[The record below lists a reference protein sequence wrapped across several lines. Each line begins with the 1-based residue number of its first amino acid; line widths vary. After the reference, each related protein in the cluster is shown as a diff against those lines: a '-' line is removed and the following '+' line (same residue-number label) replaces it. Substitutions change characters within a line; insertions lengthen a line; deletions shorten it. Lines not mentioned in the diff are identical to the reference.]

1 MNQGQIQ
8 TWPWFTSTLW
18 NRLRWSQRGSS
29 KLLKRR
35 SQAGP
40 TTSWPTYWAV
50 AFPVGR
56 PHSSQESSLGKGYGG
71 SVRNG
76 KQEKRNKNKHQK
88 KQQDEKINKRARKR
102 RTAVKILK
110 EKETERGE
118 KRQNS
123 QPFPGCCRILIRHA
137 ESRERKLPWSTSPSF
152 SSLFQ
157 ERAKGR
163 SKAEET
169 AALFGNPISNAP
181 STLACEKCLLRGYG
195 FNTLF
200 IHWIRLRRRMST

>member
-18 NRLRWSQRGSS
+18 NCLRWSQRGSS

-71 SVRNG
+71 SVRKG

-110 EKETERGE
+110 EKETERG
-118 KRQNS
+118 
-123 QPFPGCCRILIRHA
+123 G
-137 ESRERKLPWSTSPSF
+137 
-152 SSLFQ
+152 
-157 ERAKGR
+157 KGR
-163 SKAEET
+163 TLSHFLG
-169 AALFGNPISNAP
+169 AAGFLSDTQRAGSESCREARLPLSPPFFR
-181 STLACEKCLLRGYG
+181 RGQKG
-195 FNTLF
+195 GARQKKQQLSLV
-200 IHWIRLRRRMST
+200 IQSAMRQVR

>member
-71 SVRNG
+71 SVRKG

-110 EKETERGE
+110 EKETERGRKKAE
-118 KRQNS
+118 LSAISWVLQDSYQTRREQGAKAAVKHVSLFLLPFSGEGKREEQGRRNS
-123 QPFPGCCRILIRHA
+123 
-137 ESRERKLPWSTSPSF
+137 
-152 SSLFQ
+152 SSL
-157 ERAKGR
+157 
-163 SKAEET
+163 
-169 AALFGNPISNAP
+169 
-181 STLACEKCLLRGYG
+181 
-195 FNTLF
+195 
-200 IHWIRLRRRMST
+200 W